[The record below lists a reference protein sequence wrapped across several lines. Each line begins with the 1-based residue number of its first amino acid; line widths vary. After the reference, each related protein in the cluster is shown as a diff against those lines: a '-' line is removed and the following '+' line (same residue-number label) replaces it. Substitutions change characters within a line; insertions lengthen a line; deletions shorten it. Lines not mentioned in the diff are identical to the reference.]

1 MQNDKMKYHNDLKSV
16 YFQIAE
22 HIMELILPAQI
33 QIDRCLP
40 SFIDFITEEPSGTV
54 KIKVQLELNSLQE
67 NVGET
72 KLLSDVSIV
81 WGDRFRFEES
91 SESYIT
97 SVQSEEKSREW
108 KMFSTKDFSQS
119 TIYVLEEELYTT
131 SILSWLLM
139 VAFGQAMLKYNTV
152 LFHASVIEKD
162 GKGYAF
168 LGKSGTGK
176 STHSRLWL
184 KYILDT
190 KLLNDDNPAVR
201 IMEDESIMIYGTPWS
216 GKTPCYRNTGVL
228 LEGLVRLRQAPEN
241 QWKKVSGKEALL
253 SVLPSCTAI
262 RWNRNLFDQMLNSLE
277 KIITSVNV
285 GQLSCLPDQ
294 NAAYLCSKELIKN
307 NKL

>member
-1 MQNDKMKYHNDLKSV
+1 M
-16 YFQIAE
+16 
-22 HIMELILPAQI
+22 
-33 QIDRCLP
+33 
-40 SFIDFITEEPSGTV
+40 
-54 KIKVQLELNSLQE
+54 
-67 NVGET
+67 
-72 KLLSDVSIV
+72 
-81 WGDRFRFEES
+81 GDRFRFEES
-91 SESYIT
+91 SENYIT
-97 SVQSEEKSREW
+97 SVQSEQKSREW
-108 KMFSTKDFSQS
+108 KMFSTKDFSES
-119 TIYVLEEELYTT
+119 KIYVLEEELYTT

-152 LFHASVIEKD
+152 LFHASVIEKN

-184 KYILDT
+184 KYIPDT

-201 IMEDESIMIYGTPWS
+201 IMDNDTIMIYGTPWS
-216 GKTPCYRNTGVL
+216 GKTPCYKNIGVL

-277 KIITSVNV
+277 KIITNVNV

-294 NAAYLCSKELIKN
+294 NAAYLCSQELIKN

>member
-16 YFQIAE
+16 YFQIAD
-22 HIMELILPAQI
+22 HIMELVLPVQI
-33 QIDRCLP
+33 QIERCLP
-40 SFIDFITEEPSGTV
+40 SFIDFITEKPLGIV
-54 KIKVQLELNSLQE
+54 KIRVQLELNSLQR

-91 SESYIT
+91 SENYIT
-97 SVQSEEKSREW
+97 SVQSEEKRREW
-108 KMFSTKDFSQS
+108 KMLSIKDFSQS
-119 TIYVLEEELYTT
+119 KIYVLEEELYTT

-139 VAFGQAMLKYNTV
+139 VAFGQAMLKYDTV

-184 KYILDT
+184 KYIPDT

-201 IMEDESIMIYGTPWS
+201 IMKDESIMIYGTPWS
-216 GKTPCYRNTGVL
+216 GKTPCYRNVGVL
-228 LEGLVRLRQAPEN
+228 LEGLVRLNQAPEN

-277 KIITSVNV
+277 KIIASVYI
-285 GQLSCLPDQ
+285 GQLSCLPDED
-294 NAAYLCSKELIKN
+294 AARLCSQELTKN

>member
-16 YFQIAE
+16 YFQIAD
-22 HIMELILPAQI
+22 HIMELILPVQI
-33 QIDRCLP
+33 EIDRCLP
-40 SFIDFITEEPSGTV
+40 SFIDFITEEPLETV
-54 KIKVQLELNSLQE
+54 KISIQLELNSRQGDI
-67 NVGET
+67 GET

-91 SESYIT
+91 SENYIT

-184 KYILDT
+184 KYIPDT

-201 IMEDESIMIYGTPWS
+201 IMEDESVMIYGTPWS
-216 GKTPCYRNTGVL
+216 GKTPCYRNVGVL

-241 QWKKVSGKEALL
+241 QWKKASGKEALL

-277 KIITSVNV
+277 KVISRVYV

-294 NAAYLCSKELIKN
+294 NAAYLCSQELIK
-307 NKL
+307 K

>member
-1 MQNDKMKYHNDLKSV
+1 MKYHNDLKSV

>member
-16 YFQIAE
+16 YFQIAG

-40 SFIDFITEEPSGTV
+40 SFIDFITEELSETV

-67 NVGET
+67 NVDET

-91 SESYIT
+91 SENYIT

-119 TIYVLEEELYTT
+119 TIYVLEEELYIT

-184 KYILDT
+184 KYISDT

-201 IMEDESIMIYGTPWS
+201 IMEDERIVIYGTPWS
-216 GKTPCYRNTGVL
+216 GKTPCYRNVGVL

-277 KIITSVNV
+277 KIITLVNV

-294 NAAYLCSKELIKN
+294 NAAYLCSKELIK
-307 NKL
+307 K

>member
-16 YFQIAE
+16 YFQIAD
-22 HIMELILPAQI
+22 HIMELVLPMQI
-33 QIDRCLP
+33 QIGRCLP
-40 SFIDFITEEPSGTV
+40 SFIDFITEKPLGIV
-54 KIKVQLELNSLQE
+54 KIRVQLELNSLQRS
-67 NVGET
+67 VGET

-91 SESYIT
+91 SENYIT

-108 KMFSTKDFSQS
+108 KMLSIKDFSHS

-162 GKGYAF
+162 GNGYAF

-184 KYILDT
+184 KYIPDT

-201 IMEDESIMIYGTPWS
+201 IMEDGNIMIYGTPWS
-216 GKTPCYRNTGVL
+216 GKTPCYRNVGVL
-228 LEGLVRLRQAPEN
+228 LNGLVRLRQAPEN
-241 QWKKVSGKEALL
+241 QWKKVLGKEALL

-277 KIITSVNV
+277 KIITNVNV

-294 NAAYLCSKELIKN
+294 NAAYLCSQELIKN

>member
-16 YFQIAE
+16 YFQIAD
-22 HIMELILPAQI
+22 HIMELILPVQI
-33 QIDRCLP
+33 EIDRCLP
-40 SFIDFITEEPSGTV
+40 SFIDFITEEPLETV
-54 KIKVQLELNSLQE
+54 KISIQLELNSRQRDI
-67 NVGET
+67 GET

-91 SESYIT
+91 SENYIT

-108 KMFSTKDFSQS
+108 KMFSNKDFSQS

-184 KYILDT
+184 KYLPDT

-201 IMEDESIMIYGTPWS
+201 IMEDGSVMIYGTPWS
-216 GKTPCYRNTGVL
+216 GKTPCYRNVGVL
-228 LEGLVRLRQAPEN
+228 LKGLVRLRQAPEN

-277 KIITSVNV
+277 KVISRVYV

-294 NAAYLCSKELIKN
+294 NAAYLCSQELIK
-307 NKL
+307 K

>member
-16 YFQIAE
+16 YFRIAD
-22 HIMELILPAQI
+22 HIMEVLLPVQI

-40 SFIDFITEEPSGTV
+40 SFVDFITQAPFETA
-54 KIKVQLELNSLQE
+54 KIRIQLELDSAPKSI
-67 NVGET
+67 GET

-91 SESYIT
+91 SENYIT
-97 SVQSEEKSREW
+97 SVQSEQKSREW
-108 KMFSTKDFSQS
+108 KMFSTKDFSES
-119 TIYVLEEELYTT
+119 KIYVLEEELYTT

-184 KYILDT
+184 KYIPDT

-201 IMEDESIMIYGTPWS
+201 IMDNNTIMIYGTPWS
-216 GKTPCYRNTGVL
+216 GKTPCYKNIGVL

-262 RWNRNLFDQMLNSLE
+262 RWNRNLFDRMLNSLE
-277 KIITSVNV
+277 KIITNVNV

>member
-16 YFQIAE
+16 YFQIAD
-22 HIMELILPAQI
+22 HIMELILPVQI
-33 QIDRCLP
+33 EIDRCLP
-40 SFIDFITEEPSGTV
+40 SFIDFITEEPLETV
-54 KIKVQLELNSLQE
+54 KISIQLELNSRQGDI
-67 NVGET
+67 GET

-91 SESYIT
+91 SENYIT

-108 KMFSTKDFSQS
+108 KMLSTKDFSQS

-152 LFHASVIEKD
+152 LFHASVIEKN

-184 KYILDT
+184 KYIPDT

-201 IMEDESIMIYGTPWS
+201 IMEDESVMIYGTPWS
-216 GKTPCYRNTGVL
+216 GKTPCYRNVGVL

-262 RWNRNLFDQMLNSLE
+262 RWNRNLFDKMLNSLE
-277 KIITSVNV
+277 KIISRVYV

-294 NAAYLCSKELIKN
+294 NAAYLCSQELIKN

>member
-1 MQNDKMKYHNDLKSV
+1 MQNDKMKYHNDLRSV
-16 YFQIAE
+16 YFQIAD
-22 HIMELILPAQI
+22 HIMELILPVQI
-33 QIDRCLP
+33 QINRCLP
-40 SFIDFITEEPSGTV
+40 SFIDFITERPSGTV
-54 KIKVQLELNSLQE
+54 KIKVKLELNSLQE
-67 NVGET
+67 SIGET

-91 SESYIT
+91 PENYIT

-162 GKGYAF
+162 GSGYAF

-184 KYILDT
+184 KYIPDT

-201 IMEDESIMIYGTPWS
+201 IMEDESVMIYGTPWS
-216 GKTPCYRNTGVL
+216 GKTPCYRNTGVFL
-228 LEGLVRLRQAPEN
+228 NGLVRLRQAPEN

-262 RWNRNLFDQMLNSLE
+262 RWNRDLFDQMLNSLE

-294 NAAYLCSKELIKN
+294 NAAYLCSQELIK
-307 NKL
+307 K

>member
-16 YFQIAE
+16 YFQIAD
-22 HIMELILPAQI
+22 HIMELVLPAQI
-33 QIDRCLP
+33 QIERCLP
-40 SFIDFITEEPSGTV
+40 SFIDFITEKPLGIV
-54 KIKVQLELNSLQE
+54 KIRVQLELNSLQKS
-67 NVGET
+67 VGET

-91 SESYIT
+91 SENYIT

-108 KMFSTKDFSQS
+108 KMLSIKDFSQS
-119 TIYVLEEELYTT
+119 KIYVLEEELYTT

-139 VAFGQAMLKYNTV
+139 VAFGQAMLKYDTV

-184 KYILDT
+184 KYIPDT

-201 IMEDESIMIYGTPWS
+201 IMKDESIMIYGTPWS
-216 GKTPCYRNTGVL
+216 GKTPCYRNVGVL
-228 LEGLVRLRQAPEN
+228 LEGLVRLNQAPEN

-277 KIITSVNV
+277 KIIASVHI
-285 GQLSCLPDQ
+285 GQLSCLPDED
-294 NAAYLCSKELIKN
+294 AAHLCSQELTKN